1 MMKRGRFIEELTV
14 ERRAGEPEHGYTR
27 QLLSASRGYDRAA
40 VESYRT
46 S

>member
-1 MMKRGRFIEELTV
+1 MRGRFIEELTV
-14 ERRAGEPEHGYTR
+14 ERPRAGEAEHGYTR

-40 VESYRT
+40 VESHRT